1 MQGVLRASEHHA
13 EEKKERKEEE
23 EEEEGERQ
31 NRFSFA
37 RQRCRVVPTLFFK

>member
-13 EEKKERKEEE
+13 EEKKERKEE

>member
-1 MQGVLRASEHHA
+1 MQVVLRASEHHA
-13 EEKKERKEEE
+13 GEKKKEEKK
-23 EEEEGERQ
+23 EEEGERQ